1 MQPTITSTE
10 TAHSLQDIVMSLAGF
25 IMSGHSIEDVDEEVL
40 IILKRS
46 ITLELEE
53 RQGMIH

>member
-25 IMSGHSIEDVDEEVL
+25 SMSGHSIEDVDEEVL

>member
-53 RQGMIH
+53 RLGMIH

>member
-1 MQPTITSTE
+1 
-10 TAHSLQDIVMSLAGF
+10 MSLAGF

>member
-1 MQPTITSTE
+1 MQPTITSAE

-40 IILKRS
+40 IILKRA
-46 ITLELEE
+46 TALELEE
-53 RQGMIH
+53 RQGTIH